1 MKQQK
6 YETLSIIVEC
16 HQKFRVFCTNRF
28 SFHPII
34 QHLQRYN
41 PDHVIICLIHGDIQ
55 MERLNN
61 ECWNEHDKQTIDKIL
76 STLPKLWSAGQQI
89 SKQKLLEDYSY
100 RIAINIAHIQD
111 DANGIYP
118 SLRQFT
124 NVKVRRPSNVK
135 TDELPPFPIFISN
148 DDNLLENAED
158 ILKFYEGKRVQRLFH
173 GELVEGFVLTKAR
186 FE

>member
-16 HQKFRVFCTNRF
+16 GNMYRVFETQRF
-28 SFHPII
+28 LIHPIL
-34 QHLQRYN
+34 QHLQRYSPN
-41 PDHVIICLIHGDIQ
+41 HHILCLVHGAVQ

-118 SLRQFT
+118 SLKQFT
-124 NVKVRRPSNVK
+124 NVKVCRPSNVK

-148 DDNLLENAED
+148 DDNLLDNAED
-158 ILKFYEGKRVQRLFH
+158 ILKFYEGKKIQRYYRGEPVQ
-173 GELVEGFVLTKAR
+173 GFVLTKAR